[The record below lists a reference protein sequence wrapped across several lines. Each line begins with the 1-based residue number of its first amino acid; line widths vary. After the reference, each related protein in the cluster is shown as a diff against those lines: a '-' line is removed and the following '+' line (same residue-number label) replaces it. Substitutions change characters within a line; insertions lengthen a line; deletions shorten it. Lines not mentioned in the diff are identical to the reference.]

1 MESMKYYDLDNIIE
15 HCSSGRIDM
24 HEPIEVAN
32 QSQTMRSEMTIL
44 KHLVILSKSDNL
56 SLISILSQL
65 RCKLKENLQSL
76 ISNNAFVRHYIDNVI
91 QEWRLNISSSE
102 LLNDG
107 LPNCGY
113 EQGDVFNYKLLTD
126 ELDCSQQGGAKLEG
140 IEKVLKERQE
150 QYKPMTAEYA
160 KQMKLKLSD
169 LNTECNACS
178 DRTKQHSIET
188 MTKYKAMDPHHL
200 QVLIDLSSKP
210 KSVYLEFSN
219 QFRDKNDTFAIFLSE
234 TNDLEIPT
242 TIHTIFLN
250 YLITLNMMKKEM
262 NYINNSLKQI
272 VVYMNP
278 KLEVLGKLVD
288 SFTHMDTDEVV
299 DTVHE
304 PMDGEG
310 LDENIVVNEPESM
323 LDTFKKN
330 ITFF

>member
-1 MESMKYYDLDNIIE
+1 MKYYDLDNIID

-32 QSQTMRSEMTIL
+32 QNQTVRNEITIL
-44 KHLVILSKSDNL
+44 KHLVILSKSENL
-56 SLISILSQL
+56 SLISILSRL
-65 RCKLKENLQSL
+65 RCKLKENLLSL
-76 ISNNAFVRHYIDNVI
+76 ISDNAFVRHYIDNVI
-91 QEWRLNISSSE
+91 QEWRLDISSSE

-107 LPNCGY
+107 LSSCG
-113 EQGDVFNYKLLTD
+113 QDDVFNYKLLTD
-126 ELDCSQQGGAKLEG
+126 ELDCSQKGGAKLEE
-140 IEKVLKERQE
+140 IEKVLKGRQE

-178 DRTKQHSIET
+178 DRTKQHSVET

-210 KSVYLEFSN
+210 KSAYLEFSN
-219 QFRDKNDTFAIFLSE
+219 HFRDTNETFAIFLSE

-288 SFTHMDTDEVV
+288 SFTHMNNVDVV

-310 LDENIVVNEPESM
+310 LNSNIVVTEPASV
-323 LDTFKKN
+323 LDTIKDKF
-330 ITFF
+330 TFF